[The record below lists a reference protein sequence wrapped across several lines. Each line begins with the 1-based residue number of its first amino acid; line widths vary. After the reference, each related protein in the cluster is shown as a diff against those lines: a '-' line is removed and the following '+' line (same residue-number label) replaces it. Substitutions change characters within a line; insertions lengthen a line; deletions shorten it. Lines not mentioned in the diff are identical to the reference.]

1 MRVRRLAVP
10 ALVLV
15 ALWVVAGAVLSVLFR
30 GGWIRN
36 TVLLVI
42 SPLWFIAVYLMLVLL
57 LPVALWLH
65 RRFDTI
71 VLVVLAGA
79 AGAVDILRFRQGY
92 GWLGALN
99 MVIVWGLCHQ
109 LGFFYERIVA
119 ARRTVDWTLLLGGLF
134 ALGGLVGS
142 GLYPG
147 SMVGVPGELSNMA
160 PPTLCIVALVLF
172 QAGAAEILRPSIEVR
187 LARPRW
193 SAVNDV
199 INRFAL
205 PLFLFHT
212 TGMALSRAVNYAL
225 AGETNEATSPTI
237 GWWLYRPLAFVG
249 PLVFTLPVIWIFGRT
264 MGPPPHPSDG
274 LTPSPEAF
282 TAPEAFRPGRG
293 APNPRTSQLGVTS
306 PLTTWMKPLLA
317 SMSGV
322 SIVTSPTVCGGPVDV
337 EAGAAQRLHRRLVE
351 QLAPR

>member
-10 ALVLV
+10 ALALV

-79 AGAVDILRFRQGY
+79 AGAVDIIRFRGGY

-99 MVIVWGLCHQ
+99 MIIVWGLCHQ

-134 ALGGLVGS
+134 ALAGLVGS

-187 LARPRW
+187 LARPGGARSTTSSTGSPSRCSCSTPRGW
-193 SAVNDV
+193 PSA
-199 INRFAL
+199 
-205 PLFLFHT
+205 
-212 TGMALSRAVNYAL
+212 GLS
-225 AGETNEATSPTI
+225 T
-237 GWWLYRPLAFVG
+237 
-249 PLVFTLPVIWIFGRT
+249 
-264 MGPPPHPSDG
+264 
-274 LTPSPEAF
+274 TPSPG
-282 TAPEAFRPGRG
+282 RPTR
-293 APNPRTSQLGVTS
+293 PR
-306 PLTTWMKPLLA
+306 
-317 SMSGV
+317 
-322 SIVTSPTVCGGPVDV
+322 
-337 EAGAAQRLHRRLVE
+337 HRRSVGGSTGRWRSS
-351 QLAPR
+351 ARWCSPCR